1 MVVVITV
8 ECWDGCTAEAETPEA
23 ALLAARTL
31 WDEAI
36 WYSIPAGVTT
46 GYPVVTFIVDGE
58 VVRQSSSRTELE
70 AK

>member
-1 MVVVITV
+1 MPIITIC
-8 ECWDGCTAEAETPEA
+8 CWDGCEAEAETPEG

-46 GYPVVTFIVDGE
+46 GYPVVSFFVDGE
-58 VVRQSSSRTELE
+58 LVRLCTNRSELN
-70 AK
+70 